1 MAAAGVASRL
11 ARLEAKVSDA
21 GVAHVARRRAAGGVP
36 AAEIEA
42 ELRRFFRLV
51 RVRLDPYHDPRALA
65 ELIAEEYGANAAE
78 VFRELRAA
86 RAGRK
91 GQR

>member
-42 ELRRFFRLV
+42 ELRRFFGLV
-51 RVRLDPYHDPRALA
+51 RVRLGPRPDREALA
-65 ELIAEEYGANAAE
+65 ELLAEEYGMIVGE
-78 VFRELRAA
+78 TFRQLRAA
-86 RAGRK
+86 RKEAGR
-91 GQR
+91 R